1 MIPDANPT
9 NLDRDP
15 DHPREECGIFG
26 VYAPG
31 EDVARLTFFG
41 LFALQH
47 RGQEAAGIAVSDGN
61 TIATHKEMGLVTQV
75 FSEKV
80 LAGLRGH
87 IAIGHTRYSTTGSST
102 VQNAQPLSCLTKAG
116 SVAVAHNGNLIN
128 AADLRRELQAD
139 GYTFETGNDSEV
151 IARLLAHHADHSQ
164 TTDIADA
171 VRDMM
176 RRVQGAYSLAI
187 LTPDAIIGVRDPFGI
202 RPLCLGRITTP
213 SGQDHWVL
221 ASETC
226 ALNTVGAR
234 FVRELAPGEIVI
246 ISANGVRRVP
256 GLPMQREALCMLEMI
271 YFARPDSEMFGQS
284 LHKARLRMGEE
295 LAKEHPAL
303 GADLVIPVPDSGI
316 PAAIGFARASGIPFD
331 EGLIKNRYIQRTFI
345 APDQRMREMGV
356 RMKLTPISEV
366 MEGKRVVM
374 VDDSI
379 VRGTTT
385 GKVVRLLF
393 DAGAREVHVR
403 ITAPPVISECH
414 YGVDMA
420 DKSQLIAANNSV
432 EQIRQHIG
440 ATSLGFLSQDGL
452 ARALSS
458 PNDNFCLACFTGNYP
473 VPVHNRGEGGK
484 FALEM
489 EMAAVQPSPAG
500 VMPTPQTNA
509 DGDGIDD
516 GKPGG

>member
-1 MIPDANPT
+1 
-9 NLDRDP
+9 
-15 DHPREECGIFG
+15 
-26 VYAPG
+26 
-31 EDVARLTFFG
+31 
-41 LFALQH
+41 
-47 RGQEAAGIAVSDGN
+47 
-61 TIATHKEMGLVTQV
+61 
-75 FSEKV
+75 
-80 LAGLRGH
+80 
-87 IAIGHTRYSTTGSST
+87 
-102 VQNAQPLSCLTKAG
+102 
-116 SVAVAHNGNLIN
+116 
-128 AADLRRELQAD
+128 
-139 GYTFETGNDSEV
+139 
-151 IARLLAHHADHSQ
+151 
-164 TTDIADA
+164 
-171 VRDMM
+171 
-176 RRVQGAYSLAI
+176 SLAI
-187 LTPDAIIGVRDPFGI
+187 LTPDSVIGVRDPFGI

-246 ISANGVRRVP
+246 ITEAGVRRVP

-295 LAKEHPAL
+295 LAHEHPAL

-356 RMKLTPISEV
+356 RMKLTPIHEV

-403 ITAPPVISECH
+403 ITAPPVISQCF

-420 DKSQLIAANNSV
+420 SKSELIAANNSI

-458 PNDNFCLACFTGNYP
+458 PNENFCLACFTGEYP
-473 VPVHNRGEGGK
+473 VPVHPTRDGSK

-489 EMAAVQPSPAG
+489 NMAGSP
-500 VMPTPQTNA
+500 PTP
-509 DGDGIDD
+509 
-516 GKPGG
+516 